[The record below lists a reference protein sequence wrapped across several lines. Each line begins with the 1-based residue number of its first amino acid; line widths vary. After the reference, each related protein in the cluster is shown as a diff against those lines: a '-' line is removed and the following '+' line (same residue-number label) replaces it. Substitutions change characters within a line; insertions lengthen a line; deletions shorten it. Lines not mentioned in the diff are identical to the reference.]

1 MEFTFLQPPGGP
13 SLGGGGAY
21 ITGLITGLREAGH
34 DVAAATGT
42 ALPPHR
48 VAIIDG
54 PELGAFPPDALTNA
68 VGLVHRLGPVATQ
81 PERERLQRLR
91 RVVATNEAV
100 AIRLAEEYGVPAER
114 ITAIPPGMPN
124 VSRSTGSGGPHCAI
138 LSVGG
143 LTTRKGHATLLRA
156 LARLRDLD
164 WRLTIVGEEH
174 RDPAY
179 AAALRGQAETS
190 GIAARVHFAGP
201 LLHDALEVHWR
212 AADLFALATESE
224 GYGIAI
230 AEALRRGLPVAVTA
244 GGAAADLVSPEAG
257 VVCPVG
263 DSDGL
268 SKAMRRLIFDTGLR
282 TDMAQAAWMIGQTLP
297 DWPAQAVRFAKAV
310 M

>member
-13 SLGGGGAY
+13 SLAGGGAY
-21 ITGLITGLREAGH
+21 ITGLITALRATGH
-34 DVAAATGT
+34 DVATATGT

-48 VAIIDG
+48 IAIIDG
-54 PELGAFPPDALTNA
+54 PELPSFANDTLAGA
-68 VGLVHRLGPVATQ
+68 VGLIHRLGPVAGQ

-91 RVVATNEAV
+91 RIVATNDAV
-100 AIRLAEEYGVPAER
+100 AARLVEEYGVPATH
-114 ITAIPPGMPN
+114 ITAIPPGVPN
-124 VSRSTGSGGPHCAI
+124 APRSTGSGGPHCAI

-164 WRLTIVGEEH
+164 WRLTIVGDDH
-174 RDPAY
+174 RDPAH
-179 AAALRGQAETS
+179 AAALRAQVEAS
-190 GIAARVHFAGP
+190 GIAPRVHFAGP
-201 LLHDALEVHWR
+201 LPDDALEAQWR
-212 AADLFALATESE
+212 AADLFALATELE
-224 GYGIAI
+224 GYGITV

-257 VVCPVG
+257 IVCPVG

-268 SKAMRRLIFDTGLR
+268 SKAMRRAIFDTGLR
-282 TDMAQAAWMIGQTLP
+282 TEMAQAAWMIGQTLP
-297 DWPAQAVRFAKAV
+297 DWPAQSVRFVKAV